1 MSAGVGRIAVLSL
14 ICSLLALSACN
25 STPQPAAAA
34 ATPAAPEAPAPG
46 VVGSAI
52 GRDLDAAEKERAI
65 AAQQEAVSAGVRKSW
80 RGAHGSYGF
89 IEPGPESALSGGCR
103 DYTHKIYIKGR
114 PQQAKG
120 QACKKPDGSWR
131 VTG

>member
-1 MSAGVGRIAVLSL
+1 MSMGIKSAAASSL
-14 ICSLLALSACN
+14 LCALLALSACN
-25 STPQPAAAA
+25 STAPSTATAAVP
-34 ATPAAPEAPAPG
+34 TAPEPPAPG
-46 VVGSAI
+46 VVGVTI
-52 GRDLDAAEKERAI
+52 GQELDEVEKAAAI
-65 AAQQEAVSAGVRKSW
+65 AAQHEAVNAGARKTW

-89 IEPGPESALSGGCR
+89 IEPGPENALSGGCR